1 VRQTDIVIAGGG
13 LAGSLAAAMLGRAGI
28 NAILVDPNPVYPPD
42 FRCEKL
48 DRVQLETLQKTG
60 FIEAVLRASTPDRDC
75 WVARQGRRID
85 TLHGVT
91 QRGILYDTL
100 VNTIRSE
107 IPGNTTIIQ
116 GKVADIS
123 TSPDRQTVK
132 LSTGEEIDAR
142 LVVVATGLNIGTKHK
157 LGITREVISAAHS
170 ISIGFDMKPAGRA
183 AFPFSS
189 LTYFSEKPADRM
201 AYFTAFPIGSKTRV
215 NLFAYRD
222 MNDPW
227 LKEFRDAPQDKLFA
241 MWPALGRMIGDFT
254 VPSFVRIRPVDLY
267 VCHGHRQSGLV
278 MVGDAFA
285 TSCPAAGTG
294 ARKVLVDVE
303 RLCNVHIPRWLA
315 TRGMGEAK
323 IATFYDDPVKREC
336 DAVSLRKAFSLRSC
350 SIDPAPYWAA
360 MRWGKFIL
368 RSGKGL
374 VRRMMSAS
382 AGAPREDSVEEAPS
396 WVRHPVRKLRASRA
410 VIFESRIGLS
420 GRD

>member
-1 VRQTDIVIAGGG
+1 LRQTDIVIAGGG

-28 NAILVDPNPVYPPD
+28 DATLVDPNPVYPPD

-48 DRVQLETLQKTG
+48 DRIQLDTLQRTG
-60 FIEAVLRASTPDRDC
+60 LLEAVLRASTPDRDC
-75 WVARQGRRID
+75 WVARRGRVVD
-85 TLHGVT
+85 TMRGVS
-91 QRGILYDTL
+91 QRGVLYDTL

-107 IPGNTTIIQ
+107 IPENTTVIQ

-132 LSTGEEIDAR
+132 LSNGEEIDAR

-170 ISIGFDMKPAGRA
+170 ISIGFDIKPVGRP
-183 AFPFSS
+183 AFPFSA
-189 LTYFSEKPADRM
+189 LTYFSEKTDDKM
-201 AYFTAFPIGSKTRV
+201 AYLTAFPIGSKMRV
-215 NLFAYRD
+215 NMFAYRD

-227 LKEFRDAPQDKLFA
+227 LKQFRDAPQETLFA
-241 MWPALGRMIGDFT
+241 MWPRLGQMIGDFT

-267 VCHGHRQSGLV
+267 VCQGHRQGGIV

-336 DAVSLRKAFSLRSC
+336 DAISLRKAFSLRSC
-350 SIDPAPYWAA
+350 SVDPSPYWTA
-360 MRWGKFIL
+360 MRWGKFVL
-368 RSGKGL
+368 RSAKGL
-374 VRRMMSAS
+374 VRRLMT
-382 AGAPREDSVEEAPS
+382 APS
-396 WVRHPVRKLRASRA
+396 SGVREEPVEAAWVRHTPVHK
-410 VIFESRIGLS
+410 
-420 GRD
+420 

>member
-1 VRQTDIVIAGGG
+1 MPLRQTDIVIAGGG

-60 FIEAVLRASTPDRDC
+60 LIEAVLRASTPDRDC
-75 WVARQGRRID
+75 RVARRGRMVD
-85 TLHGVT
+85 TLRGVT

-107 IPGNTTIIQ
+107 IPENTTIIQ
-116 GKVADIS
+116 GKVSDIS
-123 TSPDRQTVK
+123 TSADRQTVK
-132 LSTGEEIDAR
+132 LSNGEEIDAR
-142 LVVVATGLNIGTKHK
+142 LVVVATGLNVGTKHK
-157 LGITREVISAAHS
+157 LGINREVISAAHS
-170 ISIGFDMKPAGRA
+170 ISIGFDIKPAKRA
-183 AFPFSS
+183 TFPFSS

-201 AYFTAFPIGSKTRV
+201 AYLSAFPVGSKTRV
-215 NLFAYRD
+215 NLFCYRD

-227 LKEFRDAPQDKLFA
+227 LKEFRDAPQETLFK
-241 MWPALGRMIGDFT
+241 MWPALRRMIGDFT

-267 VCHGHRQSGLV
+267 VCNGHRQSGIV

-315 TRGMGEAK
+315 TRGMGETK

-336 DAVSLRKAFSLRSC
+336 DAISLRKAFSLRSS

-360 MRWGKFIL
+360 MRWGKFVL
-368 RSGKGL
+368 RYSKGL
-374 VRRMMSAS
+374 VRRMITPSTS
-382 AGAPREDSVEEAPS
+382 APREDSVEEAPN
-396 WVRHPVRKLRASRA
+396 WARHTAAHK
-410 VIFESRIGLS
+410 
-420 GRD
+420 